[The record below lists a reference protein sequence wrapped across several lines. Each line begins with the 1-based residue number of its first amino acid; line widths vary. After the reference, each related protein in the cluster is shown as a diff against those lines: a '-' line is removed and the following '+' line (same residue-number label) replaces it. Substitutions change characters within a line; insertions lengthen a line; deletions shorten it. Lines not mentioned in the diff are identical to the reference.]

1 MLLITAEGLSQLKWA
16 WFKRRRPLQD
26 LTRYDRASRGPLG
39 SLLLLWTLR
48 SRNIVASIGA
58 FVTLAA
64 LAIDPFAQQV
74 VRYYQCSIPIPKV
87 NATIPRTNVYQEMGF
102 HLGVGYSTVVQGMQ
116 SAINGGIF
124 NPNLASVSFHCPT
137 GNCTFSGQYH
147 SIAYCSSC
155 SDISE
160 DLSLQRV
167 NTTYVS
173 QAYYSNGTT
182 VNQTV
187 PVTLLNTTLPS
198 GLYALSWPSDSIV
211 SNTYFV
217 MQGSE
222 FDGHIEMILGLPV
235 DFLSYGSYVRE
246 GCSDAATNDTWYC
259 KGYGAA
265 RCELSPCVKTY
276 KVDISGGSLVESL
289 DGPANLSF
297 GESGESGFVSTV
309 PADCLNSRQRQSL
322 IELGYSIGE
331 DTSWIPYSVS
341 IDTFTGDWDT
351 FENLSNASK
360 AIVPKECI
368 YEINGPS
375 QMSIS
380 HFLLYLFNGTITPDG
395 SGVLEDQVFCK
406 PCTSLVISHSTV

>member
-26 LTRYDRASRGPLG
+26 LTRYDRASREPLG

-48 SRNIVASIGA
+48 SRNIVASISA

-147 SIAYCSSC
+147 SIAYCSSS

-160 DLSLQRV
+160 NLSLQRV
-167 NTTYVS
+167 NTTYVFR
-173 QAYYSNGTT
+173 ANYSNGTT

-198 GLYALSWPSDSIV
+198 GLYALSWPTDSIV
-211 SNTYFV
+211 SNSTYFV
-217 MQGSE
+217 MQGGG
-222 FDGHIEMILGLPV
+222 FDG
-235 DFLSYGSYVRE
+235 Y
-246 GCSDAATNDTWYC
+246 
-259 KGYGAA
+259 
-265 RCELSPCVKTY
+265 
-276 KVDISGGSLVESL
+276 
-289 DGPANLSF
+289 
-297 GESGESGFVSTV
+297 
-309 PADCLNSRQRQSL
+309 
-322 IELGYSIGE
+322 
-331 DTSWIPYSVS
+331 
-341 IDTFTGDWDT
+341 
-351 FENLSNASK
+351 
-360 AIVPKECI
+360 
-368 YEINGPS
+368 
-375 QMSIS
+375 
-380 HFLLYLFNGTITPDG
+380 
-395 SGVLEDQVFCK
+395 
-406 PCTSLVISHSTV
+406 